1 VAEAHAVDEWQMES
15 NEEEGIR
22 VLQQTSLADRIEAA
36 RAAAARLQLTM
47 PILVDGMDDAASA
60 AFAAWPERIAIV
72 DRDGRIA
79 YPGAPGPYG
88 FDPGKAEACLAGML

>member
-1 VAEAHAVDEWQMES
+1 MDA

-22 VLQQTSLADRIEAA
+22 VLQQTSLEERIEAA

-60 AFAAWPERIAIV
+60 AFAAWPERIVIV

-88 FDPGKAEACLAGML
+88 FLPEEAAASLSAML